1 MERMNP
7 ISRHFSDGS
16 EKMPI
21 QNEGDGD
28 GVPQRG
34 EITLGGELELP
45 LEFCNQLHRLQLNQ
59 SRIVAR
65 LDLLF
70 AILRRM
76 GIQEGNGTLEEE
88 GESDISR
95 IQWGR
100 SEEEQKLT
108 LFQIL
113 KEAEERGLALRTTE
127 MKDLGGKFSTAVS
140 YSYKIFG
147 GWKQALK
154 DYKDYRKM
162 EENCFDLAEKK
173 G

>member
-1 MERMNP
+1 MNP

-16 EKMPI
+16 TDQI
-21 QNEGDGD
+21 QVQKEEEWEGE
-28 GVPQRG
+28 PQRG
-34 EITLGGELELP
+34 EIVLGGELELP
-45 LEFCNQLHRLQLNQ
+45 VELCNQLHRLQINQ

-70 AILRRM
+70 GILRRM
-76 GIQEGNGTLEEE
+76 GLSEGNGKVEKQTEE
-88 GESDISR
+88 DISR

-100 SEEEQKLT
+100 SEEEQKLM

-113 KEAEERGLALRTTE
+113 KEAEDRGLALRTTE

-147 GWKQALK
+147 GWKKALK
-154 DYKDYRKM
+154 YYKDYRSI
-162 EENCFDLAEKK
+162 EEERF
-173 G
+173 